1 MECRPMRRVDVA
13 LSRMSVDGSK
23 ERMVGDDAL
32 AESRVVVVLVDDE
45 EEDDDDDDDDE
56 DTNDDLALM
65 KDDDGCAG
73 DVEK

>member
-45 EEDDDDDDDDE
+45 EEEDDDDDDDE